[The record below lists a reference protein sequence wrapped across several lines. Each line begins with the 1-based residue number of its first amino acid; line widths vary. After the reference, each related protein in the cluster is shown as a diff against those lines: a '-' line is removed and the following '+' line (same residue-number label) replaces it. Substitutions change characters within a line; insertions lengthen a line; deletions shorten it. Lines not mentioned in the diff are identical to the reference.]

1 MSTQNTLHDFQAW
14 LASREGERERERERG
29 QSMTNWAI
37 EA

>member
-14 LASREGERERERERG
+14 LASRERERERERG